1 MKEKKSKFKEE
12 KNIRYKSRLKINLN
26 LNLVN
31 SQVCPKMLVG
41 RPLSNPINSGSWP
54 IPLSKLATNHSANCQ
69 IPLSKQAGHA
79 SPSTGWDLSF
89 SWLIPFLQLA
99 GNPYNLSQY
108 YHISYNLYST
118 VVYSIYNGIHW
129 GSLFWAHNS
138 KGFSITNSTT
148 QSTKFLFLNT
158 SPWLLG

>member
-1 MKEKKSKFKEE
+1 MACSLNTEKIKPNCFIHTPQFIPPGRNNIYLCYHHSLSSIYLSYNPLSPQKNHSYQVQRKNTGEKKIMKKKKSKFKEE

-79 SPSTGWDLSF
+79 SPSTD
-89 SWLIPFLQLA
+89 
-99 GNPYNLSQY
+99 
-108 YHISYNLYST
+108 
-118 VVYSIYNGIHW
+118 
-129 GSLFWAHNS
+129 
-138 KGFSITNSTT
+138 
-148 QSTKFLFLNT
+148 
-158 SPWLLG
+158 